1 MQNPKQKKS
10 VTLAAS
16 LPPELVAWIDL
27 MRGNKSRQAWL
38 ARHLKNTR
46 IDYELQSLLS
56 QIEASL

>member
-1 MQNPKQKKS
+1 MNTNKNKS

-16 LPPELVAWIDL
+16 LSPELIKWIDSV
-27 MRGNKSRQAWL
+27 RGNKSRQAWL
-38 ARHLKNTR
+38 ARHLKNMR